1 MPFSISIL
9 LKVYHLRVGNR
20 VNCLSSISN
29 LGHMKEIGVQFTGSS
44 NSSGQTAVYVDHV
57 AIQ

>member
-1 MPFSISIL
+1 M
-9 LKVYHLRVGNR
+9 GNR